1 MDQHGIA
8 YRQQSNAFVWIE
20 DCPWAQK
27 FADRF
32 EKKNWIKR
40 HSQYGCV
47 LRVET
52 VISNPREFKVRRR
65 GMRRSEE
72 VMRWFPMP
80 KGVENMPRYREI
92 ALAANSR

>member
-32 EKKNWIKR
+32 EKKN
-40 HSQYGCV
+40 
-47 LRVET
+47 
-52 VISNPREFKVRRR
+52 
-65 GMRRSEE
+65 
-72 VMRWFPMP
+72 
-80 KGVENMPRYREI
+80 
-92 ALAANSR
+92 